1 MKTGQTT
8 GFLAASVSVFVLA
21 TLVGAPHRSV
31 QNHSN
36 AQSAKTASISVGSKL
51 FTESVILAEIAA
63 QTAEHNGY
71 AVERKFE
78 LGGTRFVWSALLN
91 GEIDIYADY
100 SGTLQQ
106 EILGGLAEAAVP
118 ETLASIG
125 VSMTRPLGFNNTYAL
140 GMTREHAASL
150 SIRSISDLADHPDLR
165 FGFSN
170 EFMDRADGWRGLKA
184 SYNLPQSATG
194 LDHNLA
200 YRGIESGSI
209 DVVDLYSTDPE
220 IAYYDLLVLTDDRAY
235 FPRYDAVYLYRSD
248 LNRTAPDFTK
258 AIEGIA
264 GTIDESTMV
273 ALNAAVKLDGK
284 SERVVA
290 ADFLDSEPPPTSERN
305 ALANRIWQRTWE
317 HLQMV
322 LISLAMAVIVAIPFG
337 IAASRFRLLRRP
349 ILGLTAVLYTIPA
362 LALLVFMIPLLG
374 IGTIPAIAALFLYS
388 LLPIVRNTYEG
399 LEGIPTALT
408 ETATSL
414 GLTPRTRL
422 LRIDLPMASRSI
434 LAGIKTAAVI
444 NIGTATLGALIGAG
458 GYGQPILTG
467 IRLDSVPLILEGAV
481 PAAILAL
488 GAQSLLELIG
498 SWLIPKGLRSETELS
513 S

>member
-165 FGFSN
+165 FG
-170 EFMDRADGWRGLKA
+170 
-184 SYNLPQSATG
+184 
-194 LDHNLA
+194 
-200 YRGIESGSI
+200 
-209 DVVDLYSTDPE
+209 
-220 IAYYDLLVLTDDRAY
+220 LLQ
-235 FPRYDAVYLYRSD
+235 
-248 LNRTAPDFTK
+248 LN
-258 AIEGIA
+258 
-264 GTIDESTMV
+264 
-273 ALNAAVKLDGK
+273 
-284 SERVVA
+284 
-290 ADFLDSEPPPTSERN
+290 
-305 ALANRIWQRTWE
+305 
-317 HLQMV
+317 
-322 LISLAMAVIVAIPFG
+322 
-337 IAASRFRLLRRP
+337 
-349 ILGLTAVLYTIPA
+349 
-362 LALLVFMIPLLG
+362 
-374 IGTIPAIAALFLYS
+374 
-388 LLPIVRNTYEG
+388 
-399 LEGIPTALT
+399 
-408 ETATSL
+408 
-414 GLTPRTRL
+414 
-422 LRIDLPMASRSI
+422 
-434 LAGIKTAAVI
+434 
-444 NIGTATLGALIGAG
+444 
-458 GYGQPILTG
+458 
-467 IRLDSVPLILEGAV
+467 
-481 PAAILAL
+481 
-488 GAQSLLELIG
+488 
-498 SWLIPKGLRSETELS
+498 
-513 S
+513 